1 MSAEFVEAHFKFPT
15 YFECPITP
23 KQLSTLADMPMEGK
37 SSKARELVRYSG
49 VELDENATSPLGL
62 VRQELLNGVPASP
75 GASEFHLD
83 SSNRGEYQLFYADVW
98 PTEFASCTVYYA
110 KRFQTLSLFPT
121 HQSAVFRRIENAV
134 LRRTAFRSHWLQTV
148 HEQPKKFEKFL
159 RIEDLSIESRAGA
172 VAIGKIDETLHRSP
186 IVTTTTGGYRFFTT
200 AFAQEYRH
208 TDANALK

>member
-1 MSAEFVEAHFKFPT
+1 MSAEFVEAHFKYPA
-15 YFECPITP
+15 YFECSITP
-23 KQLSTLADMPMEGK
+23 RQLSTLADMPMESK
-37 SSKARELVRYSG
+37 SSKARELFRFAG
-49 VELDENATSPLGL
+49 VELNEDATSPLGL

-110 KRFQTLSLFPT
+110 KRFQTRTLFPT

-134 LRRTAFRSHWLQTV
+134 LRRTAFRSHWLQMAY
-148 HEQPKKFEKFL
+148 EQPTKFEKIV
-159 RIEDLSIESRAGA
+159 RVEDLVIESRAGA

-186 IVTTTTGGYRFFTT
+186 IVTDTTGWYRFFTT
-200 AFAQEYRH
+200 AFAQEYRY
-208 TDANALK
+208 TDANAPK